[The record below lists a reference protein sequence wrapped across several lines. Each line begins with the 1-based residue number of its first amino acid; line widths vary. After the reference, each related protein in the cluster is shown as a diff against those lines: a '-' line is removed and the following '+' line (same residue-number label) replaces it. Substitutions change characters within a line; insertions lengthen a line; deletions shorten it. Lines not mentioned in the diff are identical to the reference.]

1 MSKLNEEYNNK
12 IIIMQTCVNFG
23 GLSLTEIFEIQ
34 AIQTLL
40 IKFWYLGLTSDCII
54 AK

>member
-1 MSKLNEEYNNK
+1 
-12 IIIMQTCVNFG
+12 MQSNVSFN

-34 AIQTLL
+34 AIQSLL
-40 IKFWYLGLTSDCII
+40 IKFWYLGLNSDCLV